1 MENNMEKY
9 ARQQLLFTKILCGI
23 FAAVLVCVLVV
34 TVVLSG
40 AVSQLTKVIAPL
52 EDVVSQVES
61 VATQVKGMTGQAE
74 IILDNM
80 ETVTQELADADL
92 TGMVENVNDL
102 TEESQT
108 VVADAMEKLDTID
121 IATLNKAIKDL
132 AAVVEPLAKISQIF
146 G

>member
-23 FAAVLVCVLVV
+23 FAIVLVCVLVV

-40 AVSQLTKVIAPL
+40 AVGQLTKVIAPL

-74 IILDNM
+74 VILDNM
-80 ETVTQELADADL
+80 ETVTQELADANL